1 VLLVVAVT
9 IVCNELMRA
18 VEDARKSRRRG
29 LR

>member
-9 IVCNELMRA
+9 ILCNELMRA
-18 VEDARKSRRRG
+18 VEDVRRSRRRG